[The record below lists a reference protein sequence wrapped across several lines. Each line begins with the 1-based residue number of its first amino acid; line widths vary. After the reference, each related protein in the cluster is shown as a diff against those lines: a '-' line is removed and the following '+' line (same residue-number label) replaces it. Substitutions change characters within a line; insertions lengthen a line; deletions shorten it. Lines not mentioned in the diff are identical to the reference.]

1 MGDCGPLKGE
11 LRKGQGISSIGIMH
25 YLASILYIA
34 DNTDSLLLKGRV
46 AWKNRYQFY
55 LLK

>member
-11 LRKGQGISSIGIMH
+11 LRKGHGISSIGIMH

-34 DNTDSLLLKGRV
+34 DNTDSLLLNSLV
-46 AWKNRYQFY
+46 SQEQA
-55 LLK
+55 